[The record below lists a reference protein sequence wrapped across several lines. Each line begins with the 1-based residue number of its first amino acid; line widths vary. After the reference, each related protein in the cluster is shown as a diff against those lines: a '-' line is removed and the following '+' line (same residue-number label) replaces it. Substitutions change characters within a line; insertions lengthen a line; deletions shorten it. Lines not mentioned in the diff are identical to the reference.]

1 MEWKRVP
8 GFDGSYEA
16 TACGRIRRKQV
27 DGSYREVAANTRD
40 RYGAVRLNARCS
52 AKGKI
57 KKVRVMQMVALAWV
71 PKPTPGH
78 RFAYPI
84 NGSPADVRAE
94 NLAWKRN
101 PTGDPKECPRPIPG
115 VRNGTTMRDTLA
127 ALTALRA
134 GAMSYRELAV
144 ASGIAQ
150 KPLMRLCPFLREQG
164 YITHT
169 GNDWR
174 LLEAGEAAIPQV
186 YECVRERAMLKML
199 KLATSD
205 GRDEARRKVSLRD
218 RYTVLSRGSCACCGR
233 TVAEHGV
240 TLHVDHIVPVSAG
253 GGNELENLQALCWHC
268 NMGKSD
274 RLDVPSAA

>member
-16 TACGRIRRKQV
+16 TACGRVRRLRRDGTWSEVSPTYLDLKGFARVNVDVNGRDKRRK
-27 DGSYREVAANTRD
+27 
-40 RYGAVRLNARCS
+40 VRLA
-52 AKGKI
+52 
-57 KKVRVMQMVALAWV
+57 QMVALAWV

-94 NLAWKRN
+94 NLAWKQN
-101 PTGDPKECPRPIPG
+101 PTGNSKGTRRPVPG
-115 VRNGTTMRDTLA
+115 TRSGTTMRDTLA
-127 ALTALRA
+127 VLTALRA
-134 GAMSYRELAV
+134 GDMPYRELVV
-144 ASGIAQ
+144 ASGIAK
-150 KPLMRLCPFLREQG
+150 KPLMRLCPYLREQG

-186 YECVRERAMLKML
+186 YECVRERTLLKVL
-199 KLATSD
+199 KLATKD

-218 RYTVLSRGSCACCGR
+218 RYTVLSRGACACCGR

-253 GGNELENLQALCWHC
+253 GGNELANLQALCWHC